1 MISKISSELVG
12 VKELRTEEEEG
23 EDKEGWEREDCR
35 EGVEEKE
42 EDGEK
47 VEDEEDWEEQEGRKG
62 VENWEESW
70 ENEAD
75 TEDGEEEEDWGK
87 EGEEKEPG
95 VGEEVVRAEVAP
107 VSFSLISAGLETK
120 NWLKEL
126 AKEKLSSWDGQLL
139 ALLW

>member
-23 EDKEGWEREDCR
+23 EDKEGWEEDCR

-62 VENWEESW
+62 VEDWEESW

-75 TEDGEEEEDWGK
+75 TEDREEEEDWGK

-95 VGEEVVRAEVAP
+95 IEEVGRAEVVP

-139 ALLW
+139 ALFW